1 MQAHRPAEYLCSM
14 IRSLCAL
21 ILAAT
26 LAGCSKSAVVW
37 SDVVHRGAPQE
48 PPESVRNV
56 APPVVTGCEATLRI
70 ATDGES
76 TFAAWFAT
84 RRDSSVMLMTARSMN
99 GGAWSRPV
107 VADSSDRGTRGCGR
121 PAPAIAADS
130 ISRYVHL
137 AYFIEPAGGG
147 VFFAHSMDSGATFH
161 AAVPIVFGNN
171 PSRTSVAA
179 SGDRVVVA
187 YEDPNSQQPL
197 IGLALSKTM
206 GHLFEKRVI
215 ASTEYDRAREPV
227 VRVTRDSIRVWWS
240 EYSQNPEV
248 SATRPMYRAGLWK

>member
-1 MQAHRPAEYLCSM
+1 M
-14 IRSLCAL
+14 IRSLSAL
-21 ILAAT
+21 IVAAT
-26 LAGCSKSAVVW
+26 VSGCSESAISW
-37 SDVVHRGAPQE
+37 SDVVRRDAPLA
-48 PPESVRNV
+48 PPESVRGV
-56 APPVVTGCEATLRI
+56 APPAFAGCEASLRV

-76 TFAAWFAT
+76 RFAAWFAA
-84 RRDSSVMLMTARSMN
+84 RRDSSVMLMTARAMN

-147 VFFAHSMDSGATFH
+147 VFFAHSMDGGATFH
-161 AAVPIVFGNN
+161 AAVPIVFGSN
-171 PSRTSVAA
+171 PSRTSVAS

-187 YEDPNSQQPL
+187 YEDPNSRQPL
-197 IGLALSKTM
+197 IGLALSRTM

-215 ASTEYDRAREPV
+215 ASTEYGRAKQPV
-227 VRVTRDSIRVWWS
+227 VKVTRDSIKVWWS
-240 EYSQNPEV
+240 EYSANPAV
-248 SATRPMYRAGLWK
+248 SATRPMYRAGRWK